1 MRSTEAL
8 LLAAAALGL
17 AGCPSTHRYPDG
29 SDLAGQLE
37 REVVALQQRVR
48 MLEFEAA
55 YCASD
60 AGPDAM
66 YQDLYSLLQGTD
78 LVLQREGSVTILTL
92 PADYLFSGGT
102 DLREEARM
110 ALDLLATALNAHPDH
125 TVIVE
130 GHTDDRPPSGDLR
143 RLYADNWLLSYAR
156 AEAVM
161 VALTGTYGVAVDR
174 FAIQAR
180 AHHDPVATNDT
191 TAGQMKNR
199 RVVVH
204 VIPPKRGADQ

>member
-1 MRSTEAL
+1 MR
-8 LLAAAALGL
+8 LAWVLALGL
-17 AGCPSTHRYPDG
+17 AGCPTSHRYPDG

-37 REVVALQQRVR
+37 REVIALQQRVR
-48 MLEFEAA
+48 SLEFEAA
-55 YCASD
+55 YCSSD

-66 YQDLYSLLQGTD
+66 YQDLYSLLHGTD
-78 LVLQREGSVTILTL
+78 LALQREGSVTVLTL

-110 ALDLLATALNAHPDH
+110 GLDLLATALKAHPGH
-125 TVIVE
+125 TVVVE

-161 VALTGTYGVAVDR
+161 VALVGTYGVPADR
-174 FAIQAR
+174 FALQAR
-180 AHHDPVATNDT
+180 AHYDPVATNDT
-191 TAGQMKNR
+191 TSGQMKNR
-199 RVVVH
+199 RVVVR
-204 VIPPKRGADQ
+204 VFPPKKTRVE